1 MMKTQSADTHLD
13 AERML
18 IHLIRNAP
26 MSKRFRLIQSLTQGA
41 FWSNIQAWRQ
51 RHPNMSEQDAA
62 LQVISRSYGSL
73 LTKQVRE
80 ALVQHQ
86 DWSLQSID
94 LLTVMLPALQ
104 AFDEQNLFWYLGG
117 SIASS
122 LHGMQQMA
130 QDIDLVVNL
139 HSQNLSSL
147 LPLLRQ
153 HYAFD
158 DDAFQEAVSQRTA
171 CSLIHLDTL
180 MKVDVIIVKQSA
192 FDTVLQPRIA
202 SYSLDERYP
211 SLRLA
216 SAVEMILVKL
226 HRYSQNLL
234 SRTDGMRDDAEW
246 NDIVGMLKVQEPP
259 LERDFL
265 EEWAKTLKIAEVLRQ
280 ALVDAGVEEVKA
292 A

>member
-1 MMKTQSADTHLD
+1 MKTQSAYTHPDT
-13 AERML
+13 ERML
-18 IHLIRNAP
+18 IHLIRTAP

-51 RHPNMSEQDAA
+51 RHPNTSEHDAA
-62 LQVISRSYGSL
+62 LQVISRSCGSL
-73 LTKQVRE
+73 LTERVRE
-80 ALVQHQ
+80 AFIQRQ
-86 DWSLQSID
+86 DWSLQPID
-94 LLTVMLPALQ
+94 LLTVMFPARQ

-130 QDIDLVVNL
+130 QDIDLVADL
-139 HSQNLSSL
+139 RPQNLSSL
-147 LPLLRQ
+147 LPRLKQ
-153 HYAFD
+153 QYVFD
-158 DDAFQEAVSQRTA
+158 DGAFQEAVALHTA

-180 MKVDVIIVKQSA
+180 MKVDLIMAKQDA
-192 FDTVLQPRIA
+192 FDTALRPRIT
-202 SYSLDERYP
+202 SYSLDEQSP

-234 SRTDGMRDDAEW
+234 SRTDGMMDDAEW
-246 NDIVGMLKVQEPP
+246 NDIVGMFKIQEPI

-265 EEWAKTLKIAEVLRQ
+265 EEWARTLKITEVLRQ
-280 ALVDAGVEEVKA
+280 ALVDAGVSQVDA

>member
-1 MMKTQSADTHLD
+1 MKTQSADTHPD

-18 IHLIRNAP
+18 IHLIRTAP

-51 RHPNMSEQDAA
+51 RHPNTSEHDAA
-62 LQVISRSYGSL
+62 LQVVSHSYGPL
-73 LTKQVRE
+73 LAEQVRE
-80 ALVQHQ
+80 AFVQHQ
-86 DWSLQSID
+86 DWSLQPID
-94 LLTVMLPALQ
+94 LLTVMLPARQ

-139 HSQNLSSL
+139 HLQNLPSL
-147 LPLLRQ
+147 LPLLKQ

-158 DDAFQEAVSQRTA
+158 DDAFQEAIFQRTA

-180 MKVDVIIVKQSA
+180 MKVDLIMAKQGA
-192 FDTVLQPRIA
+192 FETALHPRIA
-202 SYSLDERYP
+202 SYSLDERSP

-226 HRYSQNLL
+226 RRYSQDLL

-246 NDIVGMLKVQEPP
+246 NDIVGMLKIQEPT

-265 EEWAKTLKIAEVLRQ
+265 EEWARNLKIVEMLRQ
-280 ALVDAGVEEVKA
+280 ALVDAGAEEVQA

>member
-1 MMKTQSADTHLD
+1 MKTQSADTHPD
-13 AERML
+13 AEQML
-18 IHLIRNAP
+18 IHLIRTAP

-51 RHPNMSEQDAA
+51 RHPNTSEHDAA
-62 LQVISRSYGSL
+62 LQMVSRSYGPL
-73 LTKQVRE
+73 LAEQVRE
-80 ALVQHQ
+80 AFVHHQ
-86 DWSLQSID
+86 DWSLQPID

-130 QDIDLVVNL
+130 QDIDLVVDL
-139 HSQNLSSL
+139 RFQNLSSL
-147 LPLLRQ
+147 LPRLKQ
-153 HYAFD
+153 YYIFD
-158 DDAFQEAVSQRTA
+158 DDALQEAVSQRTA

-180 MKVDVIIVKQSA
+180 MKVDLIMTKQGT
-192 FDTVLQPRIA
+192 FDTALQPRIT
-202 SYSLDERYP
+202 SYSLDERSP

-226 HRYSQNLL
+226 RRYSQDLL

-246 NDIVGMLKVQEPP
+246 NDIVGMLKIQGPT

-265 EEWAKTLKIAEVLRQ
+265 EVWARNLKIAEMLRQ
-280 ALVDAGVEEVKA
+280 ALVDAGAEKVQA

>member
-1 MMKTQSADTHLD
+1 MKTQSADTHPD
-13 AERML
+13 IERML
-18 IHLIRNAP
+18 IHLIRTAP
-26 MSKRFRLIQSLTQGA
+26 MSKRFRLIQSLTQGT

-51 RHPNMSEQDAA
+51 RHPNVSEHDAA
-62 LQVISRSYGSL
+62 LQMVSHSYGPL
-73 LTKQVRE
+73 LAEQVRE
-80 ALVQHQ
+80 AFVQRQ
-86 DWSLQSID
+86 DWSLQPID
-94 LLTVMLPALQ
+94 LLTVMLPVLQ

-139 HSQNLSSL
+139 HPQNLSSL
-147 LPLLRQ
+147 LPILKQ

-158 DDAFQEAVSQRTA
+158 DDAFQEAVAQLTA

-180 MKVDVIIVKQSA
+180 MKVDLIMIKQDA
-192 FDTVLQPRIA
+192 FETALQPRIT

-246 NDIVGMLKVQEPP
+246 NDIVGMLKIQEPT

-265 EEWAKTLKIAEVLRQ
+265 EEWARNLKIAEMLKQ
-280 ALVDAGVEEVKA
+280 ALVDAGTEEAKA

>member
-1 MMKTQSADTHLD
+1 MKTQSADTHPD

-18 IHLIRNAP
+18 IHLIRTAP

-41 FWSNIQAWRQ
+41 FWSNFQAWRQ
-51 RHPNMSEQDAA
+51 RYPNTSEHDAA
-62 LQVISRSYGSL
+62 LQVVSHSYGSL
-73 LTKQVRE
+73 LAEQVRE
-80 ALVQHQ
+80 AFVQHQ
-86 DWSLQSID
+86 DWSLQPID

-139 HSQNLSSL
+139 HSQNLPSL
-147 LPLLRQ
+147 LPLLKQ
-153 HYAFD
+153 YYIFD
-158 DDAFQEAVSQRTA
+158 EDALQEAVSQRTA
-171 CSLIHLDTL
+171 CSLIHRNTL
-180 MKVDVIIVKQSA
+180 MKVDLIMARQSA
-192 FDTVLQPRIA
+192 FETALYPRIA
-202 SYSLDERYP
+202 SYSLDERSP
-211 SLRLA
+211 SLPLA

-226 HRYSQNLL
+226 HRYSQDLL

-246 NDIVGMLKVQEPP
+246 NDIVGMLKIQEPP
-259 LERDFL
+259 FERDFL
-265 EEWAKTLKIAEVLRQ
+265 EEWARNLKITEMLRQ
-280 ALVDAGVEEVKA
+280 ALVDAGAEEVQA